1 MTTNQWKIRLQS
13 NNFDNTTYVARVQ
26 SASGALG
33 PADIAKRISQ
43 SGSDIKYNTIMWVI
57 RQTEE
62 EIMRA
67 LTEGRSVRL
76 GIGTLCPSV
85 RGVFDNPNT
94 TPTQARSRLG
104 ISFRPSEQM
113 RTALLDTS
121 VQVTGVQQA
130 RAYIA
135 AVVDDYTG
143 RTDGTLTSG
152 HSATVHG
159 RCVKVSGTHP
169 DVGISLT
176 DEQGRTLAMG
186 VPTTSN
192 SGSEVRF
199 GLPPDTP
206 AGRYR
211 LRIATQYAG
220 CGRPLKTP
228 RIIETDIT
236 VA

>member
-1 MTTNQWKIRLQS
+1 MTTNQWKIRLQR

-176 DEQGRTLAMG
+176 DADGNTTRCSSPLAHNM
-186 VPTTSN
+186 P
-192 SGSEVRF
+192 SEVRF
-199 GLPPDTP
+199 TLPDSVAKGNYT
-206 AGRYR
+206 
-211 LRIATQYAG
+211 LSICTQYSG
-220 CGRPLKTP
+220 SKSLLKTP
-228 RIIETDIT
+228 RKLDLNVTI
-236 VA
+236 V